1 MGQTMPWREGGRK
14 KAVSRRKKS
23 TCEFCVHLVY
33 EPKREIKNKKM
44 HKTCVSLTSWLN
56 SMSRKVCTRQIN
68 KGNRI

>member
-33 EPKREIKNKKM
+33 EPKREIKNKKNAQNM
-44 HKTCVSLTSWLN
+44 CVFNLLA
-56 SMSRKVCTRQIN
+56 
-68 KGNRI
+68 